1 MSGTTAQIVGPDPP
15 GLDVDAVLQR
25 LRQQQMGVRDP
36 AVAPLMQKIKEAPPA
51 APGATPDAAPLAPGF
66 DRFVQQESGGQ
77 QFGQDGKPLVPKNF
91 AGDQN
96 DPPTGAAQV
105 RPSTARD
112 ALAKVGQPLD
122 LNRLSTDKAYNVWVG
137 NLIHN
142 QLLQQY
148 GNNAMLAAAAYNAG
162 PGAVDSWIKQFGD
175 PRKGE
180 ISNEDFAA
188 RIPYDETRL
197 YVHAVGAVQGGR
209 AAPSGGKAVDLPF
222 NTKKIFDDLK
232 ENMFGAKQEESSALA
247 ALNESMAKLAEPPPT
262 QEPTPAGQQWAGAAM
277 ALAAVG
283 GLLTHRPFTTAA
295 NAMAATM
302 TAVNEGRQAEAKQA
316 LEQWK
321 AGHEALIAVTN
332 YRMSLYEAAM
342 KKYQNAPNEAKAEME
357 ANAAALQD
365 TAVQDALSKG
375 DVQTA
380 MAIISGGYAAAVT
393 MQRESAKFQQQVQD
407 RLESQRLVND
417 LAAARATKDPDKIAA
432 AQQALQDHLAVV
444 APAATAA
451 KIEIGTGPKSG
462 GGVSGTIAA
471 NAITIA
477 DDEIAK
483 REAGG
488 ETLSAA
494 SKAGIRNKAIQQALR
509 NRTAFSQTIGYE
521 QGQLLQKWSA
531 EHPNA
536 TMEEFAQAE
545 HELQGKNQM
554 TPAEVSA
561 LQDRGLEI
569 GNALDAVDEMRNSM
583 DKVFAVAGGLG
594 KVIAPFEVIGNITG
608 ISDSTE
614 YKDFQRA
621 KDQIK
626 MAAGNLLR
634 AKESSTLNAGTQ
646 KLLDTIVRGDNWG
659 DTKQNVTSALDAI
672 ETAAT
677 QELRSI
683 NRRQKTT
690 TGKDLDVIS
699 GGGSGGGAPADPLG
713 IRGP

>member
-112 ALAKVGQPLD
+112 ALAKIGQPLD

-451 KIEIGTGPKSG
+451 KIEIGTGGNATLTPDELTEMGQQYLAGDKSVFQNLG
-462 GGVSGTIAA
+462 RGVQGSRNVEALRGEIARQMKEQGRSGADMAAKIVAFNSDMAAARTLGAASARIDLGAQELQVALPQALELSRKVYRPDFKPIGEIQQAIQGKTSDPDLLEFQQQNQAVINAYAATMSRGGVSTVAAAERASSILSSATGQEAYERQLDRLNKEVQQMQYGTAA
-471 NAITIA
+471 
-477 DDEIAK
+477 AK
-483 REAGG
+483 QQILDQISGRHTEVPQPTLTGVAKPAAKYIEGQTATNPKTGARLVFKGG
-488 ETLSAA
+488 EWVP
-494 SKAGIRNKAIQQALR
+494 Q
-509 NRTAFSQTIGYE
+509 
-521 QGQLLQKWSA
+521 
-531 EHPNA
+531 
-536 TMEEFAQAE
+536 
-545 HELQGKNQM
+545 
-554 TPAEVSA
+554 
-561 LQDRGLEI
+561 
-569 GNALDAVDEMRNSM
+569 
-583 DKVFAVAGGLG
+583 
-594 KVIAPFEVIGNITG
+594 
-608 ISDSTE
+608 
-614 YKDFQRA
+614 
-621 KDQIK
+621 
-626 MAAGNLLR
+626 
-634 AKESSTLNAGTQ
+634 
-646 KLLDTIVRGDNWG
+646 
-659 DTKQNVTSALDAI
+659 
-672 ETAAT
+672 
-677 QELRSI
+677 
-683 NRRQKTT
+683 
-690 TGKDLDVIS
+690 
-699 GGGSGGGAPADPLG
+699 
-713 IRGP
+713 

>member
-77 QFGQDGKPLVPKNF
+77 QFGQDGKPLVPKKF

-112 ALAKVGQPLD
+112 ALAKIGQPLD

-451 KIEIGTGPKSG
+451 KIEIGTGGNATLTPDELTEMGQQYLAGDKSVFQNLG
-462 GGVSGTIAA
+462 RGVQGSRNVEALRGEIARQMKEQGRSGADMAAKIVAFNSDMAAARTLGAASARIDLGAQELQVALPQALELSRKVYRPDFKPIGEIQQAIQGKTSDPDLLEFQQQNQAVINAYAATMSRGGVSTVAAAERASSILSSATGQEAYERQLDRLNKEVQQMQYGTAA
-471 NAITIA
+471 
-477 DDEIAK
+477 AK
-483 REAGG
+483 QQILDQISGRHTEVPQPTLTGVAKPAAKYIEGQTATNPKTGARLVFKGG
-488 ETLSAA
+488 EWVP
-494 SKAGIRNKAIQQALR
+494 Q
-509 NRTAFSQTIGYE
+509 
-521 QGQLLQKWSA
+521 
-531 EHPNA
+531 
-536 TMEEFAQAE
+536 
-545 HELQGKNQM
+545 
-554 TPAEVSA
+554 
-561 LQDRGLEI
+561 
-569 GNALDAVDEMRNSM
+569 
-583 DKVFAVAGGLG
+583 
-594 KVIAPFEVIGNITG
+594 
-608 ISDSTE
+608 
-614 YKDFQRA
+614 
-621 KDQIK
+621 
-626 MAAGNLLR
+626 
-634 AKESSTLNAGTQ
+634 
-646 KLLDTIVRGDNWG
+646 
-659 DTKQNVTSALDAI
+659 
-672 ETAAT
+672 
-677 QELRSI
+677 
-683 NRRQKTT
+683 
-690 TGKDLDVIS
+690 
-699 GGGSGGGAPADPLG
+699 
-713 IRGP
+713 

>member
-51 APGATPDAAPLAPGF
+51 APGATPDAAPVAPGF

-112 ALAKVGQPLD
+112 ALAKIGQPLD
-122 LNRLSTDKAYNVWVG
+122 LNRLNTDKAYNVWVG

-197 YVHAVGAVQGGR
+197 YVHAVGAVQGGMQ
-209 AAPSGGKAVDLPF
+209 APSGGKAVDLPF

-342 KKYQNAPNEAKAEME
+342 KKYQNAPNEAKAELE

-432 AQQALQDHLAVV
+432 AQQALQDHLVAV

-451 KIEIGTGPKSG
+451 KIEISTGGNATLTPDELTEMGQQYLAGDKSVFQNLG
-462 GGVSGTIAA
+462 RGVQGSRNVEALRG
-471 NAITIA
+471 
-477 DDEIAK
+477 EIARQMK
-483 REAGG
+483 EQGRSGADMAAKIVAFNSDMAAAR
-488 ETLSAA
+488 TLGAA
-494 SKAGIRNKAIQQALR
+494 SARIDLGAQELQVALPQALELSRKVYRPDFKPIGEIQQA
-509 NRTAFSQTIGYE
+509 I
-521 QGQLLQKWSA
+521 QGKTSDPDLLEFQQQNQA
-531 EHPNA
+531 VINAYAA
-536 TMEEFAQAE
+536 TMSRGGASTVAAAE
-545 HELQGKNQM
+545 RASSILSSATGQEAYERQLDRLNKEVQQM
-554 TPAEVSA
+554 QYGTAA
-561 LQDRGLEI
+561 
-569 GNALDAVDEMRNSM
+569 
-583 DKVFAVAGGLG
+583 
-594 KVIAPFEVIGNITG
+594 
-608 ISDSTE
+608 
-614 YKDFQRA
+614 A
-621 KDQIK
+621 KQQILDQISGRHTEVPQPTLTGVAK
-626 MAAGNLLR
+626 PAAK
-634 AKESSTLNAGTQ
+634 A
-646 KLLDTIVRGDNWG
+646 
-659 DTKQNVTSALDAI
+659 
-672 ETAAT
+672 
-677 QELRSI
+677 
-683 NRRQKTT
+683 
-690 TGKDLDVIS
+690 
-699 GGGSGGGAPADPLG
+699 APAVGTIKGGYKFKGGDPADQNNWEKQ
-713 IRGP
+713 

>member
-51 APGATPDAAPLAPGF
+51 APGATPDAAPVAPGF

-112 ALAKVGQPLD
+112 ALAKIGQPLD
-122 LNRLSTDKAYNVWVG
+122 LNRLNTDKAYNVWVG

-197 YVHAVGAVQGGR
+197 YVHAVGAVQGGMQ
-209 AAPSGGKAVDLPF
+209 APSGGKAVDLPF

-342 KKYQNAPNEAKAEME
+342 KKYQNAPNEAKAELE

-380 MAIISGGYAAAVT
+380 MAIISGGYTAAVT

-451 KIEIGTGPKSG
+451 KIEIGTGGNATLTPDELTEMGQQYLAGDKSVFQNLG
-462 GGVSGTIAA
+462 RGVQGSRNVEALRGEIAKQMKEQGQSGADMAAKIVAFNSDMTAARTLGAASARIDLGAQELQVALPQALELSRKVYRPDFKPIGEIQQAIQGKTSDPDLLEFQQQNQAVINAYAATMSRGGVSTVAAAERASSILSSATGQEAYERQLDRLNKEVQQMQYGTAA
-471 NAITIA
+471 
-477 DDEIAK
+477 AK
-483 REAGG
+483 QQILDQISGRHTEVPQPTLTGVAKPAAKYIEGQTATNPKTGARLVFKGG
-488 ETLSAA
+488 EWVP
-494 SKAGIRNKAIQQALR
+494 Q
-509 NRTAFSQTIGYE
+509 
-521 QGQLLQKWSA
+521 
-531 EHPNA
+531 
-536 TMEEFAQAE
+536 
-545 HELQGKNQM
+545 
-554 TPAEVSA
+554 
-561 LQDRGLEI
+561 
-569 GNALDAVDEMRNSM
+569 
-583 DKVFAVAGGLG
+583 
-594 KVIAPFEVIGNITG
+594 
-608 ISDSTE
+608 
-614 YKDFQRA
+614 
-621 KDQIK
+621 
-626 MAAGNLLR
+626 
-634 AKESSTLNAGTQ
+634 
-646 KLLDTIVRGDNWG
+646 
-659 DTKQNVTSALDAI
+659 
-672 ETAAT
+672 
-677 QELRSI
+677 
-683 NRRQKTT
+683 
-690 TGKDLDVIS
+690 
-699 GGGSGGGAPADPLG
+699 
-713 IRGP
+713 

>member
-432 AQQALQDHLAVV
+432 AQQALQDHLVVV

-451 KIEIGTGPKSG
+451 KIEIGTGGNATLTPDELTEMGQQYLAGDKSVFQNLG
-462 GGVSGTIAA
+462 RGVQGSRNVEALRGEIARQMKEQGQSGADMAAKIVAFNSDMTAARTLGAASARIDLGAQELQVALPQALELSRKVYRPDFKPIGEIQQAIQGKTSDPDLLEFQQQNQAVINAYAATMSRGGVSTVAAAERASSILSSATGQEAYERQLDRLNKEVQQMQYGTAA
-471 NAITIA
+471 
-477 DDEIAK
+477 AK
-483 REAGG
+483 QQILDQISGRHTEVPQPTLTGVAKPAAKYIEGQTATNPKTGARLVFKGG
-488 ETLSAA
+488 EWVP
-494 SKAGIRNKAIQQALR
+494 Q
-509 NRTAFSQTIGYE
+509 
-521 QGQLLQKWSA
+521 
-531 EHPNA
+531 
-536 TMEEFAQAE
+536 
-545 HELQGKNQM
+545 
-554 TPAEVSA
+554 
-561 LQDRGLEI
+561 
-569 GNALDAVDEMRNSM
+569 
-583 DKVFAVAGGLG
+583 
-594 KVIAPFEVIGNITG
+594 
-608 ISDSTE
+608 
-614 YKDFQRA
+614 
-621 KDQIK
+621 
-626 MAAGNLLR
+626 
-634 AKESSTLNAGTQ
+634 
-646 KLLDTIVRGDNWG
+646 
-659 DTKQNVTSALDAI
+659 
-672 ETAAT
+672 
-677 QELRSI
+677 
-683 NRRQKTT
+683 
-690 TGKDLDVIS
+690 
-699 GGGSGGGAPADPLG
+699 
-713 IRGP
+713 

>member
-112 ALAKVGQPLD
+112 ALAKIGQPLD
-122 LNRLSTDKAYNVWVG
+122 LNRLNTDKAYNVWVG

-342 KKYQNAPNEAKAEME
+342 KKYQNAPNEAKAELE

-451 KIEIGTGPKSG
+451 KIEIGTGGNATLTPDELTEMGQQYLAGDKSVFQNLG
-462 GGVSGTIAA
+462 RGVQGSRNVEALRGEIAKQMKAQGQSGADMAAKIVAFNSDMTAARTLGAASARIDLGAQELQVALPQALELSRKVYRPDFKPIGEIQQAIQGKTSDPDLLEFQQQNQAVINAYAATMSRGGVSTVAAAERASSILSSATGQEAYERQLDRLNKEVQQMQYGTAA
-471 NAITIA
+471 
-477 DDEIAK
+477 AK
-483 REAGG
+483 QQILDQISGRHTEVPQPTLTGVAKPAAKYIEGQTATNPKTGARLVFKGG
-488 ETLSAA
+488 EWVP
-494 SKAGIRNKAIQQALR
+494 Q
-509 NRTAFSQTIGYE
+509 
-521 QGQLLQKWSA
+521 
-531 EHPNA
+531 
-536 TMEEFAQAE
+536 
-545 HELQGKNQM
+545 
-554 TPAEVSA
+554 
-561 LQDRGLEI
+561 
-569 GNALDAVDEMRNSM
+569 
-583 DKVFAVAGGLG
+583 
-594 KVIAPFEVIGNITG
+594 
-608 ISDSTE
+608 
-614 YKDFQRA
+614 
-621 KDQIK
+621 
-626 MAAGNLLR
+626 
-634 AKESSTLNAGTQ
+634 
-646 KLLDTIVRGDNWG
+646 
-659 DTKQNVTSALDAI
+659 
-672 ETAAT
+672 
-677 QELRSI
+677 
-683 NRRQKTT
+683 
-690 TGKDLDVIS
+690 
-699 GGGSGGGAPADPLG
+699 
-713 IRGP
+713 

>member
-77 QFGQDGKPLVPKNF
+77 QFGQDGKPLVPKKF

-197 YVHAVGAVQGGR
+197 YVHAVGAVQGGMQ
-209 AAPSGGKAVDLPF
+209 APSGGKAVDLPF

-342 KKYQNAPNEAKAEME
+342 KKYQNAPNEAKAELE

-451 KIEIGTGPKSG
+451 KIEIGTGGNATLTPDELTEMGQQYLAGDKSVFQNLG
-462 GGVSGTIAA
+462 RGVQGSRNVEALRGEIARQMKEQGRSGADMAAKIVAFNSDMAAARTLGAASARIDLGAQELQVALPQALELSRKVYRPDFKPIGEIQQAIQGKTSDPDLLEFQQQNQAVINAYAATMSRGGVSTVAAAERASSILSSATGQEAYERQLDRLNKEVQQMQYGTAAAKQQILDQISGRHTEVPQPTLTGVAKPAAKAAPAVGTI
-471 NAITIA
+471 
-477 DDEIAK
+477 K
-483 REAGG
+483 GG
-488 ETLSAA
+488 Y
-494 SKAGIRNKAIQQALR
+494 KFK
-509 NRTAFSQTIGYE
+509 
-521 QGQLLQKWSA
+521 
-531 EHPNA
+531 
-536 TMEEFAQAE
+536 
-545 HELQGKNQM
+545 
-554 TPAEVSA
+554 
-561 LQDRGLEI
+561 
-569 GNALDAVDEMRNSM
+569 
-583 DKVFAVAGGLG
+583 GG
-594 KVIAPFEVIGNITG
+594 
-608 ISDSTE
+608 D
-614 YKDFQRA
+614 
-621 KDQIK
+621 
-626 MAAGNLLR
+626 
-634 AKESSTLNAGTQ
+634 
-646 KLLDTIVRGDNWG
+646 
-659 DTKQNVTSALDAI
+659 
-672 ETAAT
+672 
-677 QELRSI
+677 
-683 NRRQKTT
+683 
-690 TGKDLDVIS
+690 
-699 GGGSGGGAPADPLG
+699 PADQNNWDKQ
-713 IRGP
+713 

>member
-197 YVHAVGAVQGGR
+197 YVHAVGAVQGGMQ
-209 AAPSGGKAVDLPF
+209 APSGGKAVDLPF

-342 KKYQNAPNEAKAEME
+342 KKYQNAPNEAKAELE

-393 MQRESAKFQQQVQD
+393 MQRESARFQWQVQD

-451 KIEIGTGPKSG
+451 KIEIGTGGNATLTPDELTEMGQQYLAGDKSVFQNLG
-462 GGVSGTIAA
+462 RGVQGSRNVEALRGEIARQMKEQGRSGADMAAKIVAFNSDMAAARTLGAASARIDLGAQELQVALPQALELSRKVYRPDFKPIGEIQQAIQGKTSDPDLLEFQQQNQAVINAYAATMSRGGVSTVAAAERASSILSSATGQEAYERQLDRLNKEVQQMQYGTAA
-471 NAITIA
+471 
-477 DDEIAK
+477 AK
-483 REAGG
+483 QQILDQISGRHTEVPQPTLTGVAKPAAKYIEGQTATNPTTGARLVFKGG
-488 ETLSAA
+488 EWVP
-494 SKAGIRNKAIQQALR
+494 Q
-509 NRTAFSQTIGYE
+509 
-521 QGQLLQKWSA
+521 
-531 EHPNA
+531 
-536 TMEEFAQAE
+536 
-545 HELQGKNQM
+545 
-554 TPAEVSA
+554 
-561 LQDRGLEI
+561 
-569 GNALDAVDEMRNSM
+569 
-583 DKVFAVAGGLG
+583 
-594 KVIAPFEVIGNITG
+594 
-608 ISDSTE
+608 
-614 YKDFQRA
+614 
-621 KDQIK
+621 
-626 MAAGNLLR
+626 
-634 AKESSTLNAGTQ
+634 
-646 KLLDTIVRGDNWG
+646 
-659 DTKQNVTSALDAI
+659 
-672 ETAAT
+672 
-677 QELRSI
+677 
-683 NRRQKTT
+683 
-690 TGKDLDVIS
+690 
-699 GGGSGGGAPADPLG
+699 
-713 IRGP
+713 

>member
-51 APGATPDAAPLAPGF
+51 APGATPDAAPVAPGF

-342 KKYQNAPNEAKAEME
+342 KKYQNAPNEAKAELE

-432 AQQALQDHLAVV
+432 AQQALQDHRVV
-444 APAATAA
+444 VDPAA
-451 KIEIGTGPKSG
+451 KIEIGTGGNATLTPDELTEMGQQYLAGDKSVFQNLG
-462 GGVSGTIAA
+462 RGVQGSRNVEALRGEIARQMKAQGRSGADMAAKIVAFNSDMTAARTLGAASARIDLGAQELQVALPQALELSRKVYRPDFKPIGEIQQAIQGKTSDPDLLEFQQQNQAVINAYAATMSRGGVSTVAAAERASSILSSATGQEAYERQLDRLNKEVQQMQYCTAAAKQQILDQISGRHTEVPQPTLTGVAKPAAKAAPAVGTI
-471 NAITIA
+471 
-477 DDEIAK
+477 K
-483 REAGG
+483 GG
-488 ETLSAA
+488 Y
-494 SKAGIRNKAIQQALR
+494 KFK
-509 NRTAFSQTIGYE
+509 
-521 QGQLLQKWSA
+521 
-531 EHPNA
+531 
-536 TMEEFAQAE
+536 
-545 HELQGKNQM
+545 
-554 TPAEVSA
+554 
-561 LQDRGLEI
+561 
-569 GNALDAVDEMRNSM
+569 
-583 DKVFAVAGGLG
+583 GG
-594 KVIAPFEVIGNITG
+594 
-608 ISDSTE
+608 D
-614 YKDFQRA
+614 
-621 KDQIK
+621 
-626 MAAGNLLR
+626 
-634 AKESSTLNAGTQ
+634 
-646 KLLDTIVRGDNWG
+646 
-659 DTKQNVTSALDAI
+659 
-672 ETAAT
+672 
-677 QELRSI
+677 
-683 NRRQKTT
+683 
-690 TGKDLDVIS
+690 
-699 GGGSGGGAPADPLG
+699 PADQNNWEKQ
-713 IRGP
+713 

>member
-197 YVHAVGAVQGGR
+197 YVHAVGAVQGGMQ
-209 AAPSGGKAVDLPF
+209 APSGGKAVDLPF

-342 KKYQNAPNEAKAEME
+342 KKYQNAPNEAKAELE

-451 KIEIGTGPKSG
+451 KIEIGTGGNATLTPDELTEMGQQYLAGDKSVFQNLG
-462 GGVSGTIAA
+462 RGVQGSRNVEALRGEIARQMKEQGRSGADMAAKIVAFNSDMAAARTLGAASARIDLGAQELQVALPQALELSRKVYRPDFKPIGEIQQAIQGKTSDPDLLEFQQQNQAVINAYAATMSRGGVSTVAAAERASSILSSATGQEAYERQLDRLNKEVQQMQYGTAA
-471 NAITIA
+471 
-477 DDEIAK
+477 AK
-483 REAGG
+483 QQILNQISGRHTEVPQPTLTGVAKPAAKYIEGQTATNPKTGARLVFKGG
-488 ETLSAA
+488 EWVP
-494 SKAGIRNKAIQQALR
+494 Q
-509 NRTAFSQTIGYE
+509 
-521 QGQLLQKWSA
+521 
-531 EHPNA
+531 
-536 TMEEFAQAE
+536 
-545 HELQGKNQM
+545 
-554 TPAEVSA
+554 
-561 LQDRGLEI
+561 
-569 GNALDAVDEMRNSM
+569 
-583 DKVFAVAGGLG
+583 
-594 KVIAPFEVIGNITG
+594 
-608 ISDSTE
+608 
-614 YKDFQRA
+614 
-621 KDQIK
+621 
-626 MAAGNLLR
+626 
-634 AKESSTLNAGTQ
+634 
-646 KLLDTIVRGDNWG
+646 
-659 DTKQNVTSALDAI
+659 
-672 ETAAT
+672 
-677 QELRSI
+677 
-683 NRRQKTT
+683 
-690 TGKDLDVIS
+690 
-699 GGGSGGGAPADPLG
+699 
-713 IRGP
+713 

>member
-51 APGATPDAAPLAPGF
+51 APGATPDAAPVAPGF

-197 YVHAVGAVQGGR
+197 YVHAVGAVQGGMQ
-209 AAPSGGKAVDLPF
+209 APSGGKAVDLPF

-342 KKYQNAPNEAKAEME
+342 KKYQNAPNEAKAELE

-393 MQRESAKFQQQVQD
+393 MQRESARFQWQVQD

-451 KIEIGTGPKSG
+451 KIEIGTGGNATLTPDELTEMGQQYLAGDKSVFQNLG
-462 GGVSGTIAA
+462 RGVQGSRNVEALRGEIARQMKEQGLSGADMAAKIVAFNSDMAAARTLGAASARIDLGAQELQVALPQALELSRKVYRPDFKPIGEIQQAIQGKTSDPDLLEFQQQNQAVINAYAATMSRGGVSTVAAAERASSILSSATGQEAYERQLDRLNKEVQQMQYGTAA
-471 NAITIA
+471 
-477 DDEIAK
+477 AK
-483 REAGG
+483 QQILDQISGRHTEVPQPTLTGVAKPAAKYIEGQTATNPKTGARLVFKGG
-488 ETLSAA
+488 EWVP
-494 SKAGIRNKAIQQALR
+494 Q
-509 NRTAFSQTIGYE
+509 
-521 QGQLLQKWSA
+521 
-531 EHPNA
+531 
-536 TMEEFAQAE
+536 
-545 HELQGKNQM
+545 
-554 TPAEVSA
+554 
-561 LQDRGLEI
+561 
-569 GNALDAVDEMRNSM
+569 
-583 DKVFAVAGGLG
+583 
-594 KVIAPFEVIGNITG
+594 
-608 ISDSTE
+608 
-614 YKDFQRA
+614 
-621 KDQIK
+621 
-626 MAAGNLLR
+626 
-634 AKESSTLNAGTQ
+634 
-646 KLLDTIVRGDNWG
+646 
-659 DTKQNVTSALDAI
+659 
-672 ETAAT
+672 
-677 QELRSI
+677 
-683 NRRQKTT
+683 
-690 TGKDLDVIS
+690 
-699 GGGSGGGAPADPLG
+699 
-713 IRGP
+713 

>member
-51 APGATPDAAPLAPGF
+51 APGATPDAAPVAPGF

-112 ALAKVGQPLD
+112 ALAKIGQPLD

-197 YVHAVGAVQGGR
+197 YVHAVGAVQGGMQ
-209 AAPSGGKAVDLPF
+209 APSGGKAVDLPF

-342 KKYQNAPNEAKAEME
+342 KKYQNAPNEAKAELE

-393 MQRESAKFQQQVQD
+393 MQRESARFQWQVQD
-407 RLESQRLVND
+407 RLESQRLIND

-451 KIEIGTGPKSG
+451 KIEIGTGGNATLTPDELTEMGQQYLAGDKSVFQNLG
-462 GGVSGTIAA
+462 RGVQGSRNVEALRGEIARQMKEQGLSGADMAAKIVAFNSDMAAARTLGAASARIDLGAQELQVALPQALELSRKVYRPDFKPIGEIQQAIQGKTSDPDLLEFQQQNQAVINAYAATMSRGGVSTVAAAERASSILSSATGQEAYERQLDRLNKEVQQMQYGTAA
-471 NAITIA
+471 
-477 DDEIAK
+477 AK
-483 REAGG
+483 QQILDQISGRHTEVPQPTLTGVAKPAAKYIEGQTATNPKTGARLVFKGG
-488 ETLSAA
+488 EWVP
-494 SKAGIRNKAIQQALR
+494 Q
-509 NRTAFSQTIGYE
+509 
-521 QGQLLQKWSA
+521 
-531 EHPNA
+531 
-536 TMEEFAQAE
+536 
-545 HELQGKNQM
+545 
-554 TPAEVSA
+554 
-561 LQDRGLEI
+561 
-569 GNALDAVDEMRNSM
+569 
-583 DKVFAVAGGLG
+583 
-594 KVIAPFEVIGNITG
+594 
-608 ISDSTE
+608 
-614 YKDFQRA
+614 
-621 KDQIK
+621 
-626 MAAGNLLR
+626 
-634 AKESSTLNAGTQ
+634 
-646 KLLDTIVRGDNWG
+646 
-659 DTKQNVTSALDAI
+659 
-672 ETAAT
+672 
-677 QELRSI
+677 
-683 NRRQKTT
+683 
-690 TGKDLDVIS
+690 
-699 GGGSGGGAPADPLG
+699 
-713 IRGP
+713 

>member
-197 YVHAVGAVQGGR
+197 YVHAVGAVQGGMQ
-209 AAPSGGKAVDLPF
+209 APSGGKAVDLPF

-342 KKYQNAPNEAKAEME
+342 KKYQNAPNEAKAELE

-380 MAIISGGYAAAVT
+380 MAIISGGYTAAVT

-432 AQQALQDHLAVV
+432 AQQALQDHRAVV

-451 KIEIGTGPKSG
+451 KIEIGTGGNATLTPDELTEMGQQYLAGDKSVFQNLG
-462 GGVSGTIAA
+462 RGVQGSRNVEALRGEIARQMKEQGLSGADMAAKIVAFNSDMAAARTLGAASARIDLGAQELQVALPQALELSRKVYRPDFKPIGEIQQAIQGKTSDPDLLEFQQQNQAVINAYAATMSRGGVSTVAAAERASSILSSATGQEAYERQLDRLNKEVQQMQYGTAA
-471 NAITIA
+471 
-477 DDEIAK
+477 AK
-483 REAGG
+483 QQILDQISGRHTEVPQPTLTGVAKPAAKYIEGQTATNPKTGARLVFKGG
-488 ETLSAA
+488 EWVP
-494 SKAGIRNKAIQQALR
+494 Q
-509 NRTAFSQTIGYE
+509 
-521 QGQLLQKWSA
+521 
-531 EHPNA
+531 
-536 TMEEFAQAE
+536 
-545 HELQGKNQM
+545 
-554 TPAEVSA
+554 
-561 LQDRGLEI
+561 
-569 GNALDAVDEMRNSM
+569 
-583 DKVFAVAGGLG
+583 
-594 KVIAPFEVIGNITG
+594 
-608 ISDSTE
+608 
-614 YKDFQRA
+614 
-621 KDQIK
+621 
-626 MAAGNLLR
+626 
-634 AKESSTLNAGTQ
+634 
-646 KLLDTIVRGDNWG
+646 
-659 DTKQNVTSALDAI
+659 
-672 ETAAT
+672 
-677 QELRSI
+677 
-683 NRRQKTT
+683 
-690 TGKDLDVIS
+690 
-699 GGGSGGGAPADPLG
+699 
-713 IRGP
+713 

>member
-51 APGATPDAAPLAPGF
+51 APGATPDAAPVAPGF

-197 YVHAVGAVQGGR
+197 YVHAVGAVQGGMQ
-209 AAPSGGKAVDLPF
+209 APSGGKAVDLPF

-342 KKYQNAPNEAKAEME
+342 KKYQNAPNEAKAELE

-451 KIEIGTGPKSG
+451 KIEIGTGGNATLTPDELTEMGQQYLAGDKSVFQNLG
-462 GGVSGTIAA
+462 RGVQGSRNVEALRGEIARQMKEQGRSGADMAAKIVAFNSDMAAARTLGAASARIDLGAQELQVALPQALELSRKVYRPDFKPIGEIQQAIQGKTSDPDLLEFQQQNQAVINAYAATMSRGGVSTVAAAERASSILSSATGQEAYERQLDRLNKEVQQMQYGTAA
-471 NAITIA
+471 
-477 DDEIAK
+477 AK
-483 REAGG
+483 QQILDQISGRHTEVPQPTLTGVAKPAAKYIEGQTATNPKTGARLVFKGG
-488 ETLSAA
+488 EWVP
-494 SKAGIRNKAIQQALR
+494 Q
-509 NRTAFSQTIGYE
+509 
-521 QGQLLQKWSA
+521 
-531 EHPNA
+531 
-536 TMEEFAQAE
+536 
-545 HELQGKNQM
+545 
-554 TPAEVSA
+554 
-561 LQDRGLEI
+561 
-569 GNALDAVDEMRNSM
+569 
-583 DKVFAVAGGLG
+583 
-594 KVIAPFEVIGNITG
+594 
-608 ISDSTE
+608 
-614 YKDFQRA
+614 
-621 KDQIK
+621 
-626 MAAGNLLR
+626 
-634 AKESSTLNAGTQ
+634 
-646 KLLDTIVRGDNWG
+646 
-659 DTKQNVTSALDAI
+659 
-672 ETAAT
+672 
-677 QELRSI
+677 
-683 NRRQKTT
+683 
-690 TGKDLDVIS
+690 
-699 GGGSGGGAPADPLG
+699 
-713 IRGP
+713 

>member
-342 KKYQNAPNEAKAEME
+342 KKYQNAPNEAKAELE

-451 KIEIGTGPKSG
+451 KIEIGTGGNATLTPDELTEMGQQYLAGDKSVFQNLG
-462 GGVSGTIAA
+462 RGVQGSRNVEALRG
-471 NAITIA
+471 
-477 DDEIAK
+477 EIARQMK
-483 REAGG
+483 EQGRSGADMAAKIVAFNSDMAAAR
-488 ETLSAA
+488 TLGAA
-494 SKAGIRNKAIQQALR
+494 SARIDLGAQELQVALPQALELSRKVYRPDFKPIGEIQQA
-509 NRTAFSQTIGYE
+509 I
-521 QGQLLQKWSA
+521 QGKTSDPDLLEFQQQNQA
-531 EHPNA
+531 VINAYAA
-536 TMEEFAQAE
+536 TMSRGGASTVAAAE
-545 HELQGKNQM
+545 RASSILSSATGQEAYERQLDRLNKEVQQM
-554 TPAEVSA
+554 QYGTAA
-561 LQDRGLEI
+561 
-569 GNALDAVDEMRNSM
+569 
-583 DKVFAVAGGLG
+583 
-594 KVIAPFEVIGNITG
+594 
-608 ISDSTE
+608 
-614 YKDFQRA
+614 A
-621 KDQIK
+621 KQQILDQISGRHTEVPQPTLTGVAK
-626 MAAGNLLR
+626 PAAK
-634 AKESSTLNAGTQ
+634 A
-646 KLLDTIVRGDNWG
+646 
-659 DTKQNVTSALDAI
+659 
-672 ETAAT
+672 
-677 QELRSI
+677 
-683 NRRQKTT
+683 
-690 TGKDLDVIS
+690 
-699 GGGSGGGAPADPLG
+699 APAVGTIKGGYKFKGGDPADQNNWEKQ
-713 IRGP
+713 

>member
-51 APGATPDAAPLAPGF
+51 APGATPDAAPVAPGF

-197 YVHAVGAVQGGR
+197 YVHAVGAVQGGMQ
-209 AAPSGGKAVDLPF
+209 APSGGKAVDLPF

-342 KKYQNAPNEAKAEME
+342 KKYQNAPNEAKAELE

-380 MAIISGGYAAAVT
+380 MAIISGGYTAAVT
-393 MQRESAKFQQQVQD
+393 MQRESARFQWQVQD

-432 AQQALQDHLAVV
+432 AQQALQDHRVV
-444 APAATAA
+444 VDPAA
-451 KIEIGTGPKSG
+451 KIEIGTGGNATLTPDELTEMGQQYLAGDKSVFQNLG
-462 GGVSGTIAA
+462 RGVQGSRNVEALRG
-471 NAITIA
+471 
-477 DDEIAK
+477 EIARQMK
-483 REAGG
+483 EQGLSGADMAAKIVAFNSDMAAAR
-488 ETLSAA
+488 TLGAA
-494 SKAGIRNKAIQQALR
+494 SARIDLGAQELQVALPQALELSRKVYRPDFKPIGEIQQA
-509 NRTAFSQTIGYE
+509 I
-521 QGQLLQKWSA
+521 QGKTSDPDLLEFQQQNQA
-531 EHPNA
+531 VINAYAA
-536 TMEEFAQAE
+536 TMSRGGAS
-545 HELQGKNQM
+545 
-554 TPAEVSA
+554 TVSA
-561 LQDRGLEI
+561 AERASSILSSATGQEAYERQLDRL
-569 GNALDAVDEMRNSM
+569 N
-583 DKVFAVAGGLG
+583 K
-594 KVIAPFEVIGNITG
+594 EVQQMQYGTAA
-608 ISDSTE
+608 
-614 YKDFQRA
+614 A
-621 KDQIK
+621 KQQILDQISGRHTEVPQPTLTGVAK
-626 MAAGNLLR
+626 PAA
-634 AKESSTLNAGTQ
+634 KY
-646 KLLDTIVRGDNWG
+646 
-659 DTKQNVTSALDAI
+659 I
-672 ETAAT
+672 EGQTAT
-677 QELRSI
+677 
-683 NRRQKTT
+683 NPKT
-690 TGKDLDVIS
+690 GARLVFK
-699 GGGSGGGAPADPLG
+699 GGEWVPQ
-713 IRGP
+713 

>member
-51 APGATPDAAPLAPGF
+51 APGATPDAAPVAPGF

-197 YVHAVGAVQGGR
+197 YVHAVGAVQGGMQ
-209 AAPSGGKAVDLPF
+209 APSGGKAVDLPF

-342 KKYQNAPNEAKAEME
+342 KKYQNAPNEAKAELE

-393 MQRESAKFQQQVQD
+393 MQRESARFQWQVQD

-432 AQQALQDHLAVV
+432 AQQALQDHRVV
-444 APAATAA
+444 VDPAA
-451 KIEIGTGPKSG
+451 KIEIGTGGNATLTPDELTEMGQQYLAGDKSVFQNLG
-462 GGVSGTIAA
+462 RGVQGSRNVEALRG
-471 NAITIA
+471 
-477 DDEIAK
+477 EIARQMK
-483 REAGG
+483 EQGLSGADMAAKIVAFNSDMAAAR
-488 ETLSAA
+488 TLGAA
-494 SKAGIRNKAIQQALR
+494 SARIDLGAQELQVALPQALELSRKVYRPDFKPIGEIQQA
-509 NRTAFSQTIGYE
+509 I
-521 QGQLLQKWSA
+521 QGKTSDPDLLEFQQQNQA
-531 EHPNA
+531 VINAYAA
-536 TMEEFAQAE
+536 TMSRGGAS
-545 HELQGKNQM
+545 
-554 TPAEVSA
+554 TVSA
-561 LQDRGLEI
+561 AERASSILSSATGQEAYERQLDRL
-569 GNALDAVDEMRNSM
+569 N
-583 DKVFAVAGGLG
+583 K
-594 KVIAPFEVIGNITG
+594 EVQQMQYGTAA
-608 ISDSTE
+608 
-614 YKDFQRA
+614 A
-621 KDQIK
+621 KQQILDQISGRHTEVPQPTLTGVAK
-626 MAAGNLLR
+626 PAA
-634 AKESSTLNAGTQ
+634 KY
-646 KLLDTIVRGDNWG
+646 
-659 DTKQNVTSALDAI
+659 I
-672 ETAAT
+672 EGQTAT
-677 QELRSI
+677 
-683 NRRQKTT
+683 NPKT
-690 TGKDLDVIS
+690 GARLVFK
-699 GGGSGGGAPADPLG
+699 GGEWVPQ
-713 IRGP
+713 

>member
-342 KKYQNAPNEAKAEME
+342 KKYQNAPNEAKAELE

-451 KIEIGTGPKSG
+451 KIEIGTGGNATLTPDELTEMGQQYLAGDKSVFQNLG
-462 GGVSGTIAA
+462 RGVQGSRNVEALRGEIARQMKEQGRSGADMAAKIVAFNSDMAAARTLGTASARIDLGAQELQVALPQALELSRKVYRPDFKPIGEIQQAIQGKTSDPDLLEFQQQNQAVINAYAATMSRGGVSTVAAAERASSILSSATGQEAYERQLDRLNKEVQQMQYGTAA
-471 NAITIA
+471 
-477 DDEIAK
+477 AK
-483 REAGG
+483 QQILDQISGRHTEVPQPTLTGVAKPAAKYIEGQTATNPKTGARLVFKGG
-488 ETLSAA
+488 EWVP
-494 SKAGIRNKAIQQALR
+494 Q
-509 NRTAFSQTIGYE
+509 
-521 QGQLLQKWSA
+521 
-531 EHPNA
+531 
-536 TMEEFAQAE
+536 
-545 HELQGKNQM
+545 
-554 TPAEVSA
+554 
-561 LQDRGLEI
+561 
-569 GNALDAVDEMRNSM
+569 
-583 DKVFAVAGGLG
+583 
-594 KVIAPFEVIGNITG
+594 
-608 ISDSTE
+608 
-614 YKDFQRA
+614 
-621 KDQIK
+621 
-626 MAAGNLLR
+626 
-634 AKESSTLNAGTQ
+634 
-646 KLLDTIVRGDNWG
+646 
-659 DTKQNVTSALDAI
+659 
-672 ETAAT
+672 
-677 QELRSI
+677 
-683 NRRQKTT
+683 
-690 TGKDLDVIS
+690 
-699 GGGSGGGAPADPLG
+699 
-713 IRGP
+713 

>member
-197 YVHAVGAVQGGR
+197 YVHAVGAVQGGMQ
-209 AAPSGGKAVDLPF
+209 APSGGKAVDLPF

-342 KKYQNAPNEAKAEME
+342 KKYQNAPNEAKAELE

-451 KIEIGTGPKSG
+451 KIEIGTGGNATLTPDELTEMGQQYLAGDKSVFQNLG
-462 GGVSGTIAA
+462 RGVQGSRNVEALRGEIARQMKEQGRSGADMAAKIVAFNSDMAAARTLGAASARIDLGAQELQVALPQALELSRKVYRPDFKPIGEIQQAIQGKTSDPDLLEFQQQNQAVINAYAATMSRGGVSTVAAAERASSILSSATGQEAYERQLDRLNKEVQQMQYGTAA
-471 NAITIA
+471 
-477 DDEIAK
+477 AK
-483 REAGG
+483 QQILDQISGRHTEVPQPTLTGVAKPAAKYIEGQTATNPKTGARLVFKGG
-488 ETLSAA
+488 EWVP
-494 SKAGIRNKAIQQALR
+494 Q
-509 NRTAFSQTIGYE
+509 
-521 QGQLLQKWSA
+521 
-531 EHPNA
+531 
-536 TMEEFAQAE
+536 
-545 HELQGKNQM
+545 
-554 TPAEVSA
+554 
-561 LQDRGLEI
+561 
-569 GNALDAVDEMRNSM
+569 
-583 DKVFAVAGGLG
+583 
-594 KVIAPFEVIGNITG
+594 
-608 ISDSTE
+608 
-614 YKDFQRA
+614 
-621 KDQIK
+621 
-626 MAAGNLLR
+626 
-634 AKESSTLNAGTQ
+634 
-646 KLLDTIVRGDNWG
+646 
-659 DTKQNVTSALDAI
+659 
-672 ETAAT
+672 
-677 QELRSI
+677 
-683 NRRQKTT
+683 
-690 TGKDLDVIS
+690 
-699 GGGSGGGAPADPLG
+699 
-713 IRGP
+713 

>member
-51 APGATPDAAPLAPGF
+51 APGATPDAAPVAPGF

-342 KKYQNAPNEAKAEME
+342 KKYQNAPNEAKAELE

-432 AQQALQDHLAVV
+432 AQQAFQDHLAAV

-451 KIEIGTGPKSG
+451 KIEIGTGGNATLTPDELTEMGQQYLAGDKSVFQNLG
-462 GGVSGTIAA
+462 RGVQGSRNVEALRG
-471 NAITIA
+471 
-477 DDEIAK
+477 EIARQMK
-483 REAGG
+483 EQGLSGADMAAKIVAFNSDMAAAR
-488 ETLSAA
+488 TLGAA
-494 SKAGIRNKAIQQALR
+494 SARIDLGAQELQVALPQALELSRKVYRPDFKPIGEIQQA
-509 NRTAFSQTIGYE
+509 I
-521 QGQLLQKWSA
+521 QGKTSDPDLLEFQQQNQA
-531 EHPNA
+531 VINAYAA
-536 TMEEFAQAE
+536 TM
-545 HELQGKNQM
+545 
-554 TPAEVSA
+554 S
-561 LQDRGLEI
+561 RG
-569 GNALDAVDEMRNSM
+569 
-583 DKVFAVAGGLG
+583 
-594 KVIAPFEVIGNITG
+594 G
-608 ISDSTE
+608 ISTVAAAE
-614 YKDFQRA
+614 RA
-621 KDQIK
+621 SSILSSATGQEAYERQLDRLNKEVQQMQYGTAAAKQQILDQISGRHTEVPQPTLTGVAK
-626 MAAGNLLR
+626 PAA
-634 AKESSTLNAGTQ
+634 KY
-646 KLLDTIVRGDNWG
+646 
-659 DTKQNVTSALDAI
+659 I
-672 ETAAT
+672 EGQTAT
-677 QELRSI
+677 
-683 NRRQKTT
+683 NPKT
-690 TGKDLDVIS
+690 GARLVFK
-699 GGGSGGGAPADPLG
+699 GGEWVPQ
-713 IRGP
+713 

>member
-197 YVHAVGAVQGGR
+197 YVHAVGAVQGGMQ
-209 AAPSGGKAVDLPF
+209 APSGGKAVDLPF

-342 KKYQNAPNEAKAEME
+342 KKYQNAPNEAKAELE

-393 MQRESAKFQQQVQD
+393 MQRESARFQWQVQD

-451 KIEIGTGPKSG
+451 KIEIGTGGNATLTPDELTEMGQQYLAGDKSVFQNLG
-462 GGVSGTIAA
+462 RGVQGSRNVEALRGEIARQMKEQGQSGADMAAKIVAFNSDMTAARTLGAASARIDLGAQELQVALPQALELSRKVYRPDFKPIGEIQQAIQGKTSDPDLLEFQQQNQAVINAYAATMSRGGVSTVAAAERASSILSSATGQEAYERQLDRLNKEVQQMQYGTAA
-471 NAITIA
+471 
-477 DDEIAK
+477 AK
-483 REAGG
+483 QQILDQISGRHTEVPQPTLTGVAKPAAKYIEGQTATNPKTGARLVFKGG
-488 ETLSAA
+488 EWVP
-494 SKAGIRNKAIQQALR
+494 Q
-509 NRTAFSQTIGYE
+509 
-521 QGQLLQKWSA
+521 
-531 EHPNA
+531 
-536 TMEEFAQAE
+536 
-545 HELQGKNQM
+545 
-554 TPAEVSA
+554 
-561 LQDRGLEI
+561 
-569 GNALDAVDEMRNSM
+569 
-583 DKVFAVAGGLG
+583 
-594 KVIAPFEVIGNITG
+594 
-608 ISDSTE
+608 
-614 YKDFQRA
+614 
-621 KDQIK
+621 
-626 MAAGNLLR
+626 
-634 AKESSTLNAGTQ
+634 
-646 KLLDTIVRGDNWG
+646 
-659 DTKQNVTSALDAI
+659 
-672 ETAAT
+672 
-677 QELRSI
+677 
-683 NRRQKTT
+683 
-690 TGKDLDVIS
+690 
-699 GGGSGGGAPADPLG
+699 
-713 IRGP
+713 

>member
-77 QFGQDGKPLVPKNF
+77 QFGQDGKPLVPKKF

-197 YVHAVGAVQGGR
+197 YVHAVGAVQGGMQ
-209 AAPSGGKAVDLPF
+209 APSGGKAVDLPF

-342 KKYQNAPNEAKAEME
+342 KKYQNAPNEAKAELE

-380 MAIISGGYAAAVT
+380 MAIISGGYTAAVT

-451 KIEIGTGPKSG
+451 KIEIGTGGNATLTPDELTEMGQQYLAGDKSVFQNLG
-462 GGVSGTIAA
+462 RGVQGSRNVEALRGEIARQMKEQGLSGADMAAKIVAFNSDMAAARTLGAASARIDLGAQELQVALPQALELSRKVYRPDFKPIGEIQQAIQGKTSDPDLLEFQQQNQAVINAYAATMSRGGVSTVAAAERASSILSSATGQEAYERQLDRLNKEVQQMQYGTAA
-471 NAITIA
+471 
-477 DDEIAK
+477 AK
-483 REAGG
+483 QQILDQISGRHTEVPQPTLTGVAKPAAKYIEGQTATNPKTGARLVFKGG
-488 ETLSAA
+488 EWVP
-494 SKAGIRNKAIQQALR
+494 Q
-509 NRTAFSQTIGYE
+509 
-521 QGQLLQKWSA
+521 
-531 EHPNA
+531 
-536 TMEEFAQAE
+536 
-545 HELQGKNQM
+545 
-554 TPAEVSA
+554 
-561 LQDRGLEI
+561 
-569 GNALDAVDEMRNSM
+569 
-583 DKVFAVAGGLG
+583 
-594 KVIAPFEVIGNITG
+594 
-608 ISDSTE
+608 
-614 YKDFQRA
+614 
-621 KDQIK
+621 
-626 MAAGNLLR
+626 
-634 AKESSTLNAGTQ
+634 
-646 KLLDTIVRGDNWG
+646 
-659 DTKQNVTSALDAI
+659 
-672 ETAAT
+672 
-677 QELRSI
+677 
-683 NRRQKTT
+683 
-690 TGKDLDVIS
+690 
-699 GGGSGGGAPADPLG
+699 
-713 IRGP
+713 

>member
-197 YVHAVGAVQGGR
+197 YVHAVGAVQGGMQ
-209 AAPSGGKAVDLPF
+209 APSGGKAVDLPF

-342 KKYQNAPNEAKAEME
+342 KKYQNAPNEAKAELE

-451 KIEIGTGPKSG
+451 KIEIGTGGNATLTPDELTEMGQQYLAGDKSVFQNLG
-462 GGVSGTIAA
+462 RGVQGSRNVEALRG
-471 NAITIA
+471 
-477 DDEIAK
+477 EIARQMK
-483 REAGG
+483 EQGRSGADMAAKIVAFNSDMAAAR
-488 ETLSAA
+488 TLGAA
-494 SKAGIRNKAIQQALR
+494 SARIDLGAQELQVALPQALELSRKVYRPDFKPIGEIQQA
-509 NRTAFSQTIGYE
+509 I
-521 QGQLLQKWSA
+521 QGKTSDPDLLEFQQQNQA
-531 EHPNA
+531 VINAYAA
-536 TMEEFAQAE
+536 TMSRGGASTVAAAE
-545 HELQGKNQM
+545 RASSILSSATGQEAYERQLDRLNKEVQQM
-554 TPAEVSA
+554 QYGTAA
-561 LQDRGLEI
+561 
-569 GNALDAVDEMRNSM
+569 
-583 DKVFAVAGGLG
+583 
-594 KVIAPFEVIGNITG
+594 
-608 ISDSTE
+608 
-614 YKDFQRA
+614 A
-621 KDQIK
+621 KQQILDQISGRHTEVPQPTLTGVAK
-626 MAAGNLLR
+626 PAAK
-634 AKESSTLNAGTQ
+634 A
-646 KLLDTIVRGDNWG
+646 
-659 DTKQNVTSALDAI
+659 
-672 ETAAT
+672 
-677 QELRSI
+677 
-683 NRRQKTT
+683 
-690 TGKDLDVIS
+690 
-699 GGGSGGGAPADPLG
+699 APAVGTIKGGYKFKGGDPADQNNWEKQ
-713 IRGP
+713 

>member
-197 YVHAVGAVQGGR
+197 YVHAVGAVQGGM

-342 KKYQNAPNEAKAEME
+342 KKYQNAPNEAKAELE

-432 AQQALQDHLAVV
+432 AQQALQDHLVVV

-451 KIEIGTGPKSG
+451 KIEIGTGGNATLTPDELTEMGQQYLAGDKSVFQNLG
-462 GGVSGTIAA
+462 RGVQGSRNVEALRGEIARQMKEQGQSGADMAAKIVAFNSDMTAARTLGAASARIDLGAQELQVALPQALELSRKVYRPDFKPIGEIQQAIQGKTSDPDLLEFQQQNQAVINAYAATMSRGGVSTVAAAERASSILSSATGQEAYERQLDRLNKEVQQMQYGTAA
-471 NAITIA
+471 
-477 DDEIAK
+477 AK
-483 REAGG
+483 QQILDQISGRHTEVPQPTLTGVAKPAAKYIEGQTATNPKTGARLVFKGG
-488 ETLSAA
+488 EWVP
-494 SKAGIRNKAIQQALR
+494 Q
-509 NRTAFSQTIGYE
+509 
-521 QGQLLQKWSA
+521 
-531 EHPNA
+531 
-536 TMEEFAQAE
+536 
-545 HELQGKNQM
+545 
-554 TPAEVSA
+554 
-561 LQDRGLEI
+561 
-569 GNALDAVDEMRNSM
+569 
-583 DKVFAVAGGLG
+583 
-594 KVIAPFEVIGNITG
+594 
-608 ISDSTE
+608 
-614 YKDFQRA
+614 
-621 KDQIK
+621 
-626 MAAGNLLR
+626 
-634 AKESSTLNAGTQ
+634 
-646 KLLDTIVRGDNWG
+646 
-659 DTKQNVTSALDAI
+659 
-672 ETAAT
+672 
-677 QELRSI
+677 
-683 NRRQKTT
+683 
-690 TGKDLDVIS
+690 
-699 GGGSGGGAPADPLG
+699 
-713 IRGP
+713 

>member
-247 ALNESMAKLAEPPPT
+247 ALNELMAKLAEPPPT

-342 KKYQNAPNEAKAEME
+342 KKYQNAPNEAKAELE

-393 MQRESAKFQQQVQD
+393 MQRELAKFQQQVQD

-451 KIEIGTGPKSG
+451 KIEIGTGGNATLTPDELTEMGQQYLAGDKSVFQNLG
-462 GGVSGTIAA
+462 RGVQGSRNVEALRGEIARQMKEQGRSGADMAAKIVAFNSDMAAARTLGAASARIDLGAQELQVALPQALELSRKVYRPDFKPIGEIQQAIQGKTSDPDLLEFQQQNQAVINAYAATMSRGGVSTVAA
-471 NAITIA
+471 AERASSILSSATGQ
-477 DDEIAK
+477 
-483 REAGG
+483 EA
-488 ETLSAA
+488 
-494 SKAGIRNKAIQQALR
+494 
-509 NRTAFSQTIGYE
+509 YE
-521 QGQLLQKWSA
+521 RQL
-531 EHPNA
+531 
-536 TMEEFAQAE
+536 
-545 HELQGKNQM
+545 
-554 TPAEVSA
+554 
-561 LQDRGLEI
+561 
-569 GNALDAVDEMRNSM
+569 
-583 DKVFAVAGGLG
+583 
-594 KVIAPFEVIGNITG
+594 TG
-608 ISDSTE
+608 
-614 YKDFQRA
+614 
-621 KDQIK
+621 
-626 MAAGNLLR
+626 
-634 AKESSTLNAGTQ
+634 
-646 KLLDTIVRGDNWG
+646 
-659 DTKQNVTSALDAI
+659 
-672 ETAAT
+672 
-677 QELRSI
+677 
-683 NRRQKTT
+683 
-690 TGKDLDVIS
+690 
-699 GGGSGGGAPADPLG
+699 
-713 IRGP
+713 

>member
-197 YVHAVGAVQGGR
+197 YVHAVGAVQGGMQ
-209 AAPSGGKAVDLPF
+209 APSGGKAVDLPF

-342 KKYQNAPNEAKAEME
+342 KKYQNAPNEAKAELE

-451 KIEIGTGPKSG
+451 KIEIGTGGNATLTPDELTEMGQQYLAGDKSVFQNLG
-462 GGVSGTIAA
+462 RGVQGSRNVEALRGEIARQMKEQGRSGADMAAKIVAFNSDMAAARTLGAASARIDLGAQELQVALPQALELSRKVYRPDFKPIGEIQQAIQGKTSDPDLLEFQQQNQAVINAYAATMSRGGVSTVAAAERASSILSSATGQEAYERQLDRLNKEVQQMQYGTAAAKQQILDQISGRHTEVPQPTLTGVAKPAAKAAPAVGTI
-471 NAITIA
+471 
-477 DDEIAK
+477 K
-483 REAGG
+483 GG
-488 ETLSAA
+488 Y
-494 SKAGIRNKAIQQALR
+494 KFK
-509 NRTAFSQTIGYE
+509 
-521 QGQLLQKWSA
+521 
-531 EHPNA
+531 
-536 TMEEFAQAE
+536 
-545 HELQGKNQM
+545 
-554 TPAEVSA
+554 
-561 LQDRGLEI
+561 
-569 GNALDAVDEMRNSM
+569 
-583 DKVFAVAGGLG
+583 GG
-594 KVIAPFEVIGNITG
+594 
-608 ISDSTE
+608 D
-614 YKDFQRA
+614 
-621 KDQIK
+621 
-626 MAAGNLLR
+626 
-634 AKESSTLNAGTQ
+634 
-646 KLLDTIVRGDNWG
+646 
-659 DTKQNVTSALDAI
+659 
-672 ETAAT
+672 
-677 QELRSI
+677 
-683 NRRQKTT
+683 
-690 TGKDLDVIS
+690 
-699 GGGSGGGAPADPLG
+699 PADQNNWEKQ
-713 IRGP
+713 

>member
-51 APGATPDAAPLAPGF
+51 APGATPDAAPVAPGF

-77 QFGQDGKPLVPKNF
+77 QFGQDGKPLVPKKF

-197 YVHAVGAVQGGR
+197 YVHAVGAVQGGMQ
-209 AAPSGGKAVDLPF
+209 APSGGKAVDLPF

-342 KKYQNAPNEAKAEME
+342 KKYQNAPNEAKAELE

-451 KIEIGTGPKSG
+451 KIEIGTGGNATLTPDELTEMGQQYLAGDKSVFQNLG
-462 GGVSGTIAA
+462 RGVQGSRNVEALRGEIARQMKEQGRSGADMAAKIVAFNSDMAAARTLGAASARIDLGAQELQVALPQALELSRKVYRPDFKPIGEIQQAIQGKTSDPDLLEFQQQNQAVINAYAATMSRGGVSTVAAAERASSILSSATGQEAYERQLDRLNKEVQQMQYGTAA
-471 NAITIA
+471 
-477 DDEIAK
+477 AK
-483 REAGG
+483 QQILDQISGRHTEVPQPTLTGVAKPAAKYIEGQTATNPKTGARLVFKGG
-488 ETLSAA
+488 EWVP
-494 SKAGIRNKAIQQALR
+494 Q
-509 NRTAFSQTIGYE
+509 
-521 QGQLLQKWSA
+521 
-531 EHPNA
+531 
-536 TMEEFAQAE
+536 
-545 HELQGKNQM
+545 
-554 TPAEVSA
+554 
-561 LQDRGLEI
+561 
-569 GNALDAVDEMRNSM
+569 
-583 DKVFAVAGGLG
+583 
-594 KVIAPFEVIGNITG
+594 
-608 ISDSTE
+608 
-614 YKDFQRA
+614 
-621 KDQIK
+621 
-626 MAAGNLLR
+626 
-634 AKESSTLNAGTQ
+634 
-646 KLLDTIVRGDNWG
+646 
-659 DTKQNVTSALDAI
+659 
-672 ETAAT
+672 
-677 QELRSI
+677 
-683 NRRQKTT
+683 
-690 TGKDLDVIS
+690 
-699 GGGSGGGAPADPLG
+699 
-713 IRGP
+713 

>member
-1 MSGTTAQIVGPDPP
+1 
-15 GLDVDAVLQR
+15 
-25 LRQQQMGVRDP
+25 
-36 AVAPLMQKIKEAPPA
+36 
-51 APGATPDAAPLAPGF
+51 
-66 DRFVQQESGGQ
+66 
-77 QFGQDGKPLVPKNF
+77 
-91 AGDQN
+91 
-96 DPPTGAAQV
+96 V

-122 LNRLSTDKAYNVWVG
+122 LNRLNTDKAYNVWVG

-197 YVHAVGAVQGGR
+197 YVHAVGAVQGGMQ
-209 AAPSGGKAVDLPF
+209 APSGGKAVDLPF

-342 KKYQNAPNEAKAEME
+342 KKYQNAPNEAKAELE

-451 KIEIGTGPKSG
+451 KIEIGTGGNATLTPDELTEMGQQYLAGDKSVFQNLG
-462 GGVSGTIAA
+462 RGVQGSRNVEALRG
-471 NAITIA
+471 
-477 DDEIAK
+477 EIARQMK
-483 REAGG
+483 EQGRSGADMAAKIVAFNSDMAAAR
-488 ETLSAA
+488 TLGAA
-494 SKAGIRNKAIQQALR
+494 SARIDLGAQELQVALPQALELSRKVYRPDFKPIGEIQQA
-509 NRTAFSQTIGYE
+509 I
-521 QGQLLQKWSA
+521 QGKTSDPDLLEFQQQNQA
-531 EHPNA
+531 VINAYAA
-536 TMEEFAQAE
+536 TMSRGGAS
-545 HELQGKNQM
+545 
-554 TPAEVSA
+554 TVSA
-561 LQDRGLEI
+561 AERASSILSSATGQEAYERQLDRL
-569 GNALDAVDEMRNSM
+569 N
-583 DKVFAVAGGLG
+583 K
-594 KVIAPFEVIGNITG
+594 EVQQMQYGTAA
-608 ISDSTE
+608 
-614 YKDFQRA
+614 A
-621 KDQIK
+621 KQQILDQISGRHTEVPQPTLTGVAK
-626 MAAGNLLR
+626 PAA
-634 AKESSTLNAGTQ
+634 K
-646 KLLDTIVRGDNWG
+646 
-659 DTKQNVTSALDAI
+659 
-672 ETAAT
+672 AAT
-677 QELRSI
+677 AVGTI
-683 NRRQKTT
+683 K
-690 TGKDLDVIS
+690 
-699 GGGSGGGAPADPLG
+699 GGYKFKGGDPADQNNWEKQ
-713 IRGP
+713 

>member
-342 KKYQNAPNEAKAEME
+342 KKYQNAPNEAKAELE

-451 KIEIGTGPKSG
+451 KIEIGTGGNATLTPDELTEMGQQYLAGDKSVFQNLG
-462 GGVSGTIAA
+462 RGVQGSRNVEALRGEIARQMKEQGRSGADMAAKIVAFNSDMAAARTLGAASARIDLGAQELQVALPQALELSRKVYRPDFKPIGEIQQAIQGKTSDPDLLEFQQQNQAVINAYAATMSRGGVSTVAAAERASSILSSATGQEAYERQLDRLNKEVQQMQYGTAA
-471 NAITIA
+471 
-477 DDEIAK
+477 AK
-483 REAGG
+483 QQILDQISGRHTEVPQPTLTGVAKPAAKYIEGQTATNPKTGARLVFKGG
-488 ETLSAA
+488 EWVP
-494 SKAGIRNKAIQQALR
+494 Q
-509 NRTAFSQTIGYE
+509 
-521 QGQLLQKWSA
+521 
-531 EHPNA
+531 
-536 TMEEFAQAE
+536 
-545 HELQGKNQM
+545 
-554 TPAEVSA
+554 
-561 LQDRGLEI
+561 
-569 GNALDAVDEMRNSM
+569 
-583 DKVFAVAGGLG
+583 
-594 KVIAPFEVIGNITG
+594 
-608 ISDSTE
+608 
-614 YKDFQRA
+614 
-621 KDQIK
+621 
-626 MAAGNLLR
+626 
-634 AKESSTLNAGTQ
+634 
-646 KLLDTIVRGDNWG
+646 
-659 DTKQNVTSALDAI
+659 
-672 ETAAT
+672 
-677 QELRSI
+677 
-683 NRRQKTT
+683 
-690 TGKDLDVIS
+690 
-699 GGGSGGGAPADPLG
+699 
-713 IRGP
+713 

>member
-112 ALAKVGQPLD
+112 ALAKIGQPLD

-197 YVHAVGAVQGGR
+197 YVHAVGAVQGGMQ
-209 AAPSGGKAVDLPF
+209 APSGGKAVDLPF

-342 KKYQNAPNEAKAEME
+342 KKYQNAPNEAKAELE

-393 MQRESAKFQQQVQD
+393 MQRESARFQWQVQD

-451 KIEIGTGPKSG
+451 KIEIGTGGNATLTPDELTEMGQQYLAGDKSVFQNLG
-462 GGVSGTIAA
+462 RGVQGSRNVEALRGEIARQMKEQGLSGADMAAKIVAFNSDMTAARTLGAASARIDLGAQELQVALPQALELSRKVYRPDFKPIGEIQQAIQGKTSDPDLLEFQQQNQAVINAYAATMSRGGVSTVAAAERASSILSSATGQEAYERQLDRLNKEVQQMQYGTAA
-471 NAITIA
+471 
-477 DDEIAK
+477 AK
-483 REAGG
+483 QQILDQISGRHTEVPQPTLTGVAKPAAKYIEGQTATNPKTGARLVFKGG
-488 ETLSAA
+488 EWVP
-494 SKAGIRNKAIQQALR
+494 Q
-509 NRTAFSQTIGYE
+509 
-521 QGQLLQKWSA
+521 
-531 EHPNA
+531 
-536 TMEEFAQAE
+536 
-545 HELQGKNQM
+545 
-554 TPAEVSA
+554 
-561 LQDRGLEI
+561 
-569 GNALDAVDEMRNSM
+569 
-583 DKVFAVAGGLG
+583 
-594 KVIAPFEVIGNITG
+594 
-608 ISDSTE
+608 
-614 YKDFQRA
+614 
-621 KDQIK
+621 
-626 MAAGNLLR
+626 
-634 AKESSTLNAGTQ
+634 
-646 KLLDTIVRGDNWG
+646 
-659 DTKQNVTSALDAI
+659 
-672 ETAAT
+672 
-677 QELRSI
+677 
-683 NRRQKTT
+683 
-690 TGKDLDVIS
+690 
-699 GGGSGGGAPADPLG
+699 
-713 IRGP
+713 